1 MPPTGSPSTASR
13 PSSVMPVLL
22 IIVGLLSLGLAG
34 AACRRGAHTRVNRL
48 AGRRAAEAHSPR
60 LARAYAPMSAWIVNP
75 ATGHEYAVVD
85 AGTWPQAAAA
95 ASRAGGHLGTINS
108 ADEQAWLVEQFG
120 ASPRYWIGLT
130 DAAGE
135 GKWRWVTGEAL
146 AYTNWAAGEPNDFGS
161 GDEDYAHMGAQPHGV
176 WNDLGPDS
184 TMWRGLTRAI
194 VERPERVIHSIG
206 RNEPRPGLRLE
217 AIGLTSEAARSQ
229 ELRAS
234 VLLRGHRRRDTDRP
248 ADADGQVAGAD
259 ARPNGVG

>member
-1 MPPTGSPSTASR
+1 MPATGSPRATPR
-13 PSSVMPVLL
+13 PSSLMPVLL
-22 IIVGLLSLGLAG
+22 IALGLLSLGLAG
-34 AACRRGAHTRVNRL
+34 AACLRDAHTRVNRL

-60 LARAYAPMSAWIVNP
+60 PARAYAPASAWIVNP

-95 ASRAGGHLGTINS
+95 ASRPGGHLVTINS

-135 GKWRWVTGEAL
+135 GKWRWVTGEPL
-146 AYTNWAAGEPNDFGS
+146 AYTNWDAGEPNDFGS
-161 GDEDYAHMGAQPHGV
+161 GGEDYAHMGAQPHGV

-194 VERPERVIHSIG
+194 VERPERVIDSIDL
-206 RNEPRPGLRLE
+206 NEPRRGMRLE
-217 AIGLTSEAARSQ
+217 AFGLTSEAARSQ
-229 ELRAS
+229 ELRAR
-234 VLLRGHRRRDTDRP
+234 VLYLGSEPGEDRQ
-248 ADADGQVAGAD
+248 G
-259 ARPNGVG
+259 R